1 MLEQNKGKVKI
12 VFKNFPLRRH
22 KYAVKAAR
30 AALAADQ
37 QGKFWEFHERLFFNY
52 NRLNDEKIREIAVGL
67 DLDQTEFKK
76 QIKSPRIMSKIEGDM
91 LDGIQA
97 GVKSV
102 PAIFVNGRLLR
113 NRILKDFQILIDKEL
128 IKLEKAVDK
137 PKP

>member
-1 MLEQNKGKVKI
+1 M
-12 VFKNFPLRRH
+12 
-22 KYAVKAAR
+22 
-30 AALAADQ
+30 
-37 QGKFWEFHERLFFNY
+37 
-52 NRLNDEKIREIAVGL
+52 

>member
-1 MLEQNKGKVKI
+1 VLEQNKGKVKI

-37 QGKFWEFHERLFFNY
+37 QGKFWEFHDRLFFNY